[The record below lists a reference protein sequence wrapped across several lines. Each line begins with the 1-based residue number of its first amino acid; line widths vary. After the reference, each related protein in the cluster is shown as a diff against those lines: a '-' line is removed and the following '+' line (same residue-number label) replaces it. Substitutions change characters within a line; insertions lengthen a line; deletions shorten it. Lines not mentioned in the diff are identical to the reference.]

1 MTQIYI
7 KKCVTNKKG
16 RTILHVER
24 EKALNGTLQ
33 AALIFWRN
41 LTSSLQEWEFKI
53 NPYDWC
59 ITNKT
64 VDRKQMTVVW
74 HVDDLKISNEN
85 GYTVESLIRKL
96 SKRYG
101 K

>member
-1 MTQIYI
+1 M
-7 KKCVTNKKG
+7 
-16 RTILHVER
+16 ER

-33 AALIFWRN
+33 AALLFSRN

-59 ITNKT
+59 ITNKK

-85 GYTVESLIRKL
+85 GDTVESLIRKL